1 MYYDICNYGI
11 HVGTTPWY
19 PHPYWGFPVLS
30 SKLSYLSVC
39 EVGLSSS
46 KLSYLSVCEVGLVV
60 VIKGNSDSTHFLM
73 VARVSGC
80 GSPTQLYFNIPVG
93 RGLSPSPPSLI

>member
-1 MYYDICNYGI
+1 MYYDISNYGI
-11 HVGTTPWY
+11 HVGTTPWH
-19 PHPYWGFPVLS
+19 PHPHWGFPV
-30 SKLSYLSVC
+30 
-39 EVGLSSS
+39 SSS
-46 KLSYLSVCEVGLVV
+46 KLSYLSVCEVGLAV